1 MSSIDRKGLIIG
13 TVLGLMLGATVV
25 SGYNELKFMFS
36 CSVIVNEKVDV
47 EIVGL
52 TPTKGFYSI
61 TFNELTGNITKSIMI
76 RNNGNSDVI
85 LTWASIDLPQ
95 KLELKIVAFEN
106 NSVWSPIIP
115 EWKEN
120 TKYILP
126 GNATINLYII
136 LSTNGA
142 DLGVYNFYIDFH
154 GTNDL

>member
-95 KLELKIVAFEN
+95 KLELKIVAFMLTL
-106 NSVWSPIIP
+106 VP
-115 EWKEN
+115 
-120 TKYILP
+120 
-126 GNATINLYII
+126 LYI
-136 LSTNGA
+136 
-142 DLGVYNFYIDFH
+142 DLF
-154 GTNDL
+154 